1 MQFYVIADENTVTG
15 FRLVGLEGEVV
26 ETADE
31 AKEALTKAFSSS
43 DIGIILITE
52 RIAASIREEMEEF
65 IFGHT
70 FPLIIE
76 IPDRKGVLEGRTSIR
91 EMVNAAVGVKV

>member
-15 FRLVGLEGEVV
+15 FKLVGLEGEVV
-26 ETADE
+26 ETAEE
-31 AKEALTKAFSSS
+31 AREALAKAFSSE
-43 DIGIILITE
+43 DVGIIIITE

-76 IPDRKGVLEGRTSIR
+76 IPDRKGALEDRASIR
-91 EMVNAAVGVKV
+91 EMVNAAIGVKI